1 VALRSRPSALK
12 NDDCGDPII
21 AGVAGHVIACPGR
34 LGQRPPKPGFQIY
47 VQAAT
52 KRKWTAVKRALAFA
66 ELTNDGDWEG
76 ALYLDRLP
84 TKAEA
89 TLIRRQ
95 LGIKAQLS
103 AQELARRRSMTAA
116 FNARWQA
123 AQNPSEIEAIMARK
137 LPSDDASVP
146 RVAKCPGDGNFS
158 LEVIDNA

>member
-1 VALRSRPSALK
+1 MDIYPYAKQRAALESFAVALRSRPSALR

-21 AGVAGHVIACPGR
+21 AGAAGHVIACPGR
-34 LGQRPPKPGFQIY
+34 LGQRPPKLGFQLY
-47 VQAAT
+47 VINLT
-52 KRKWTAVKRALAFA
+52 KRKWTSVKRALAFA

-76 ALYLDRLP
+76 SFYLGRLP

-103 AQELARRRSMTAA
+103 EHELARRRSMTAA

-123 AQNPSEIEAIMARK
+123 ARNLPEIEAIMARK
-137 LPSDDASVP
+137 QPSERCV
-146 RVAKCPGDGNFS
+146 GTQ
-158 LEVIDNA
+158 